1 MFKVQLEQFEGPLD
15 LLLYFIK
22 RDELDIYDIPISKI
36 TADYMETL
44 QVVKEVNI
52 SLAGEFIHMAA
63 TLMRIKSNML
73 LPLSF
78 QNDEDEIEDPRLPL
92 VRQLLE
98 YQRYRDA
105 AQSLNSLAEIRSHY
119 FTRGKL
125 KNISSVEENA
135 AVFVR
140 NISLFDIA
148 TYFKAAIDN
157 RPVISKYEL
166 HREPI
171 SIEDQKAK
179 LLAYVDGD
187 GILRFS
193 SLMKRLKDKIEIIIT
208 FLAILDLIRESKII
222 VIQNE
227 LFRELEIQLISEKN

>member
-63 TLMRIKSNML
+63 TLMRIKSKML
-73 LPLSF
+73 LPLSS
-78 QNDEDEIEDPRLPL
+78 QNDDDDIEDPRLPL

-157 RPVISKYEL
+157 RPVISRYEL
-166 HREPI
+166 HREP
-171 SIEDQKAK
+171 EPQT
-179 LLAYVDGD
+179 G
-187 GILRFS
+187 
-193 SLMKRLKDKIEIIIT
+193 
-208 FLAILDLIRESKII
+208 
-222 VIQNE
+222 
-227 LFRELEIQLISEKN
+227 

>member
-1 MFKVQLEQFEGPLD
+1 MYKVQLDQFEGPLD

-63 TLMRIKSNML
+63 TLMRIKSKML
-73 LPLSF
+73 LPLSS
-78 QNDEDEIEDPRLPL
+78 QNDDDDIEDPRLPL

-157 RPVISKYEL
+157 RPVIIKYEL

-227 LFRELEIQLISEKN
+227 LFSELEIQLISEKN